1 MSNMENISKW
11 MHEKAIERI
20 SQSKKEF
27 EEEDLG
33 LYQDFLSD
41 DMTDEEF
48 EKIKEL
54 AFESSYETEEK

>member
-1 MSNMENISKW
+1 MENISKW
-11 MHEKAIERI
+11 MHEKAIESI

-54 AFESSYETEEK
+54 AFESSYKTEEK

>member
-1 MSNMENISKW
+1 MNNMENISKW
-11 MHEKAIERI
+11 MHEKAIESI
-20 SQSKKEF
+20 NQSKKKS

-54 AFESSYETEEK
+54 AFEPSKEIK

>member
-1 MSNMENISKW
+1 MENISKW
-11 MHEKAIERI
+11 MHEKAIESI
-20 SQSKKEF
+20 SQSKKKS

-54 AFESSYETEEK
+54 AFEPSKEIK

>member
-1 MSNMENISKW
+1 
-11 MHEKAIERI
+11 MHEKAIESI
-20 SQSKKEF
+20 SQSKKKS

>member
-1 MSNMENISKW
+1 MENISKW
-11 MHEKAIERI
+11 MWEKVIESI
-20 SQSKKEF
+20 SQSKKQF